1 MKKLFIISNESIF
14 EKEKKYFCDNIEMKT
29 TPEGISKNF
38 EVIIFARKSKTPRS
52 HELNINNILLSG
64 SIFSFLKKIIK
75 TPKSEEAKYFIFSIS
90 PFTFFACIFIKLFK
104 RKPIVYLRSDGYK
117 EYKAIFGF
125 LGPIIYHF
133 MFIIISKISHLIS
146 CRKYILRNKVGNIVH
161 PSQLDEDWLRNLKEI
176 NFDKIKLL
184 YVGRVKVEKGIFSF
198 IDIIKDNNEIS
209 LSIVGAEKKSLNSIN
224 QSNVKVYEIE
234 NNKQKLIKLY
244 DDHNIFILP
253 SFTEGHPMALLEAL
267 ARKRPVIIF
276 DDIQHVIGEKK
287 GIFAVKRNI
296 KSLLEI
302 IHYINKNY
310 KEIQETMKKN
320 YLPTNDKFLE
330 DFKNLIC
337 KLH

>member
-1 MKKLFIISNESIF
+1 
-14 EKEKKYFCDNIEMKT
+14 MKT

-184 YVGRVKVEKGIFSF
+184 YVGRVKVEKGIFSL

-234 NNKQKLIKLY
+234 NNKQKLIKPKLQGLHAKTTKR
-244 DDHNIFILP
+244 DDSQPSDKWNYAIPPLIGRLAACRSLCAKYCASKEPFGQQKAIILV
-253 SFTEGHPMALLEAL
+253 
-267 ARKRPVIIF
+267 R
-276 DDIQHVIGEKK
+276 
-287 GIFAVKRNI
+287 
-296 KSLLEI
+296 
-302 IHYINKNY
+302 
-310 KEIQETMKKN
+310 
-320 YLPTNDKFLE
+320 
-330 DFKNLIC
+330 
-337 KLH
+337 

>member
-1 MKKLFIISNESIF
+1 M
-14 EKEKKYFCDNIEMKT
+14 
-29 TPEGISKNF
+29 
-38 EVIIFARKSKTPRS
+38 
-52 HELNINNILLSG
+52 
-64 SIFSFLKKIIK
+64 
-75 TPKSEEAKYFIFSIS
+75 
-90 PFTFFACIFIKLFK
+90 
-104 RKPIVYLRSDGYK
+104 RSDGYK

-184 YVGRVKVEKGIFSF
+184 YVGRVKVEKGIFSL

-287 GIFAVKRNI
+287 GIFVVKRNI